1 MGMDPSVEGAR
12 IAWTLTSPSLV
23 IRGFFNVPVDDAF
36 GVSRV
41 QCIGN
46 LDGHFEEMLQL
57 HRAVPD
63 VMLQRLT
70 VEILH
75 SDNGLT
81 IFLADVI
88 NRADVG
94 VVERRGGLG
103 FTSKSL

>member
-1 MGMDPSVEGAR
+1 MDPSVKGAR

-23 IRGFFNVPVDDAF
+23 IRGFNVPVDDAF